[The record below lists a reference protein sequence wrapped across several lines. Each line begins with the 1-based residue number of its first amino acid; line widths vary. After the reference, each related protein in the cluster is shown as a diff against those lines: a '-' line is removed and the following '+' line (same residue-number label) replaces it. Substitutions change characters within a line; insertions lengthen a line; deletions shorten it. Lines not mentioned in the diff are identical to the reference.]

1 MPPMPQYMPYI
12 ATQIIVIET
21 FKWKKD
27 LVLRSL
33 VYDLFQQTITCSKL
47 ASEAQE

>member
-1 MPPMPQYMPYI
+1 MPQDMPYI
-12 ATQIIVIET
+12 ATEIIVIEK

-27 LVLRSL
+27 LVLRGL